1 MRDLANLS
9 WAFARLQC
17 FDAGLLDAVAAAA
30 VANHPEEA
38 GQELSSILWSFA
50 SFVVVQRPLVTTF
63 CETLLQRIDE
73 FSPQSLMMTA
83 WSLSTLGMSGW
94 SQMRVIADAAR
105 PRLAEFNELWIGSIL
120 WSIAS
125 CPVEEEEE
133 LERKRYLV
141 SLSSAPVLHPLG
153 QWRGH
158 KLCLLANGLF
168 QVKDELP
175 EIWQQVETR
184 WMTELVALKHLLSH
198 AVEHAQ
204 DADRYRERIQSTEL
218 FHVGPFYT
226 RPLLDLLQ
234 IKEAAPEFVAS
245 ARWHLQQRE
254 VARGVACFARFD
266 VAANGRGFVD
276 HGVFITRDHEA
287 LDANHLHLISVA
299 LNHDRSGHAELKAMR
314 WLLQTLE
321 ADVPLHD
328 TSARLEVFGH
338 MSLHVTHY
346 PCLSCLG
353 ALAQLRGL
361 LPRLELFL
369 SFDWTPGAA
378 RGS

>member
-63 CETLLQRIDE
+63 SETLLQRIDE

-184 WMTELVALKHLLSH
+184 WMTTCGPQAFAFSRCGTRTRRGQVSGEDPIHRVVSRGTFLHPAFAGFAPDQRGRAGVCG
-198 AVEHAQ
+198 
-204 DADRYRERIQSTEL
+204 IST
-218 FHVGPFYT
+218 
-226 RPLLDLLQ
+226 
-234 IKEAAPEFVAS
+234 VAS
-245 ARWHLQQRE
+245 
-254 VARGVACFARFD
+254 
-266 VAANGRGFVD
+266 
-276 HGVFITRDHEA
+276 
-287 LDANHLHLISVA
+287 
-299 LNHDRSGHAELKAMR
+299 
-314 WLLQTLE
+314 
-321 ADVPLHD
+321 P
-328 TSARLEVFGH
+328 
-338 MSLHVTHY
+338 
-346 PCLSCLG
+346 
-353 ALAQLRGL
+353 
-361 LPRLELFL
+361 
-369 SFDWTPGAA
+369 AA
-378 RGS
+378 RGGERCCVFRTF

>member
-1 MRDLANLS
+1 MAS
-9 WAFARLQC
+9 
-17 FDAGLLDAVAAAA
+17 
-30 VANHPEEA
+30 HPEEA

-50 SFVVVQRPLVTTF
+50 SFVVVQRPLVSTF
-63 CETLLQRIDE
+63 CETLVQRIDE
-73 FSPQSLMMTA
+73 FSPQSLMMMA

-94 SQMRVIADAAR
+94 SQMRVIADAAC

-168 QVKDELP
+168 QVKNQLP

-184 WMTELVALKHLLSH
+184 WKTELLALNHLLSH

-204 DADRYRERIQSTEL
+204 EADRYRVMIQSTEL

-245 ARWHLQQRE
+245 ARWHLQRRE
-254 VARGVACFARFD
+254 VVRGVACFASFD

-276 HGVFITRDHEA
+276 HGVFITGDHDEA
-287 LDANHLHLISVA
+287 LDANHHLIAVA

-328 TSARLEVFGH
+328 TSARSEVVGH

-361 LPRLELFL
+361 LPRLELSL